1 MIGDAMRDASL
12 YYDQHPEFQ
21 DSDEG
26 RFLLRMIQLE
36 NERLDRIIQTRR
48 KKEKEATNAR

>member
-1 MIGDAMRDASL
+1 MIGDAMWEASL

-26 RFLLRMIQLE
+26 RCLLHLIQLE
-36 NERLDRIIQTRR
+36 NERLDRIIQARI
-48 KKEKEATNAR
+48 KKDRETTNAR